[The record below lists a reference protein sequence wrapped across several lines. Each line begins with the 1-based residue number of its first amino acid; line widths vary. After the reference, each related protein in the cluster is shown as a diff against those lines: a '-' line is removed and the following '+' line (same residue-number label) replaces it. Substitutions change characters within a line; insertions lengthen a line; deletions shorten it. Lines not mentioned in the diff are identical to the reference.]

1 MLIFFLPKYTLV
13 FLGIGHLGK
22 NYFLNI
28 CYKMSYRSYC
38 ITVRPREGITDRT
51 STEIVKWLSKCEYS
65 FAVLEMEEESR
76 HLHAQ
81 IWLDKPRARG
91 DICKQIQRVCERTI
105 DDWDNPQL
113 KVLRQGVKI
122 GYSDWYLDYL
132 AENELK
138 DTPPNILLD
147 NPPSKTMDFYPT
159 EEEQDNIQSLK
170 TAVDPRFCRLEIDF
184 LEWLGERSITHNTV
198 CKFLAEAMFVN
209 RTIKVILQHRDRKA
223 LGISLYAYVNKSADI
238 YLFKDK
244 DKFDLQTEKLLS
256 EHNIQ
261 GCQDGETESEGEV
274 EVNSPKLSKKLV
286 V

>member
-1 MLIFFLPKYTLV
+1 
-13 FLGIGHLGK
+13 
-22 NYFLNI
+22 
-28 CYKMSYRSYC
+28 MSYRSYC
-38 ITVRPREGITDRT
+38 ITVRPREGITDKT
-51 STEIVKWLSKCEYS
+51 SNEIIKWLNKCEYS

-105 DDWDNPQL
+105 DDWDHPQL

-138 DTPPNILLD
+138 DTPPNIRLN
-147 NPPSKTMDFYPT
+147 NPPQKAMDFYPS
-159 EEEQDNIQSLK
+159 EEEQASIQSLK
-170 TAVDPRFCRLEIDF
+170 TAVDPRFARLEIDY

-198 CKFLAEAMFVN
+198 CQYLADAMFVR
-209 RTIKVILQHRDRKA
+209 RTIKVILQQRDRKA
-223 LGISLYAYVNKSADI
+223 LGISLYAYVNKSSDI

-244 DKFDLQTEKLLS
+244 EKEQIQYENLLS
-256 EHNIQ
+256 KHNIQ
-261 GCQDGETESEGEV
+261 GWPDGATESEGEV
-274 EVNSPKLSKKLV
+274 EVDSPKISRKLV